1 MLIKNLPNIFFISSV
16 LILFGCAGDVEKCVD
31 ERMQEFYKKKN
42 SGIHIF
48 DKIYDDYGTHIGK
61 RKRTPEEHKKKMK
74 NICVRK
80 RFKQDVKE

>member
-1 MLIKNLPNIFFISSV
+1 MVVRKSIRILFFFSFLTI
-16 LILFGCAGDVEKCVD
+16 FGCAGDVEKCVE
-31 ERMQEFYKKKN
+31 ERMEEFYKKKK
-42 SGIHIF
+42 SGIHIV
-48 DKIYDDYGTHIGK
+48 DKIYNEYGTQIGK